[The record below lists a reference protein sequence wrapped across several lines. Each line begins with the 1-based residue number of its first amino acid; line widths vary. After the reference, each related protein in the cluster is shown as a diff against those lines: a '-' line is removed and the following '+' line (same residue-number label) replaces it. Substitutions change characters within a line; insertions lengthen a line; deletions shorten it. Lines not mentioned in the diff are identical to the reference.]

1 MQTNINKMRR
11 YLILS
16 WLILASIV
24 LQFESVIAADRVNT
38 PDIDWA
44 SNGKVDFCAS
54 SNAFD
59 FRNAY
64 WMGALSY
71 YSYWHL
77 KYIDKLYKSQPGTPV
92 EINFEH
98 NDKKAESDVVP
109 VTSIFKGLGFGT
121 LRSTYF
127 SSSILKPESG
137 HKYPNLVRRWFP
149 PLPGEA
155 CIKSEMYFCFG
166 AAVSN
171 SHPNPDIVARCGE
184 RNEKSLMEVKRLQ
197 RIQDFSNGKKFSK
210 EDELE
215 IRRDKKHIEGLVKKY
230 EDQKHVNVG
239 LNWQDENVVQRCEQY
254 KFKDDLI
261 PDTQGAIYEN
271 ADAITI
277 VFRGTEEGNTTDI
290 MTDLF
295 GATKVDLSKN
305 SKSKGSVHEGFYKAS
320 HILRD
325 WVLREIEEIRKLRP
339 ESVSKPIFITGHSLG
354 GALANLVMYN
364 LLEYNERSKNKEGFQ
379 GLNLKSLYTFGSP
392 RVGDEIWAGRF
403 KLLADK
409 MKVGLFRVVN
419 FNDIVPRVPCIDY
432 VHVGTLV
439 YLENGKLVEGLM
451 NQLVNVLINP
461 VDSPMSE
468 ASLHSGYN
476 ACGYNSA
483 LTHPL
488 GIPSMIQDHFMASYY
503 TDLAKLRSVLNE
515 KFKSEEVKANLS
527 GNSSAVSE
535 LQYPL
540 NCNANAS
547 TSNLEG
553 VLKLNY
559 QMFNSEVETMDS
571 IF

>member
-1 MQTNINKMRR
+1 MLKNINKMRS

-16 WLILASIV
+16 WLILASII
-24 LQFESVIAADRVNT
+24 LQIEVVVAADRVNA
-38 PDIDWA
+38 PDIDWV
-44 SNGKVDFCAS
+44 NDGKVDFCAA

-77 KYIDKLYKSQPGTPV
+77 KYIDKLYKSKPGASV
-92 EINFEH
+92 EINFER
-98 NDKKAESDVVP
+98 NDKKSGTDTIP
-109 VTSIFKGLGFGT
+109 VNSIFKGMGFGT

-137 HKYPNLVRRWFP
+137 NKYPNLVRRWYP

-155 CIKSEMYFCFG
+155 CIKPEMYFCFG

-171 SHPNPDIVARCGE
+171 TQQTPDIVARCGE

-230 EDQKHVNVG
+230 EDLKHVNVG
-239 LNWQDENVVQRCEQY
+239 LNWQDEKVVQRCEQY

-271 ADAITI
+271 EDAITI

-339 ESVSKPIFITGHSLG
+339 DSVSKPIFITGHSLG

-379 GLNLKSLYTFGSP
+379 SLNLKSLYTFGLP
-392 RVGDEIWAGRF
+392 RVGDEIWADRF

-419 FNDIVPRVPCIDY
+419 FNDIVPKVPCIDY

-439 YLENGKLVEGLM
+439 YLENGNLIEGTA
-451 NQLVNVLINP
+451 NQLTNVLINP
-461 VDSPMSE
+461 KDNLMSV

-488 GIPSMIQDHFMASYY
+488 SIPSMVQDHFMASYY
-503 TDLAKLRSVLNE
+503 ADLAKLRSDLNE
-515 KFKSEEVKANLS
+515 KFKVEETKAILN
-527 GNSSAVSE
+527 GNSVAVSE

-540 NCNANAS
+540 NCKSNAS
-547 TSNLEG
+547 TSNFEG

-559 QMFNSEVETMDS
+559 QMFNSEVETRDS